1 MDCSPPASFVHGIFQ
16 QKHVYICICV
26 CVCVCVCVYSNN
38 LAVTFRINIE
48 TNIAYFQ
55 IKLAL
60 VVTLLVSISNN
71 HLATYVNM
79 LIYTISNTKCIFHLT
94 HATSLKDK
102 CCYPY

>member
-1 MDCSPPASFVHGIFQ
+1 MC
-16 QKHVYICICV
+16 VYVCV

-38 LAVTFRINIE
+38 SAITFRINIE
-48 TNIAYFQ
+48 TNISYFQ

-60 VVTLLVSISNN
+60 LVTLLVSIINN

-79 LIYTISNTKCIFHLT
+79 LIYNISNMKCIFHLT

-102 CCYPY
+102 CCYPYSCTMELRFKVIDHMS